1 MAGKQKRTNKQ
12 IREDGSQFIMETD
25 TWKVYE
31 VFTFE
36 AIKLFGKGTTWC
48 LTWENGEDWDLY
60 SKTGRIVVF
69 IKKDGDISDRF
80 YKVFGWFPTRLPL
93 ERNLGSRI
101 NKLTERYGPHHWRDI
116 INKGYV
122 NSPDNVSITKISHYP
137 ELYDSQ
143 DATNFLPYYFDDIG
157 LHQGCLLHFLAIWT
171 AWSVKE
177 YHNLSGL
184 FGHQF
189 IKFLNINPIYISVSI
204 ISFYEFF

>member
-80 YKVFGWFPTRLPL
+80 YKVFGWFK
-93 ERNLGSRI
+93 I
-101 NKLTERYGPHHWRDI
+101 NFFCNGAS
-116 INKGYV
+116 V
-122 NSPDNVSITKISHYP
+122 V
-137 ELYDSQ
+137 
-143 DATNFLPYYFDDIG
+143 
-157 LHQGCLLHFLAIWT
+157 
-171 AWSVKE
+171 SVKFVE
-177 YHNLSGL
+177 GCNVGS
-184 FGHQF
+184 
-189 IKFLNINPIYISVSI
+189 
-204 ISFYEFF
+204 